1 MAKRRSMKRIG
12 ILTGGGDCP
21 GLNAVIRAVVKT
33 ALFEYGWEA
42 IGIQDGFS
50 GLIENRTMLLHRNDV
65 SGILTRGGT
74 ILGTSNTA
82 NPFRYGVEGPK
93 GMVMKDVSA
102 RVVRNVRAMS
112 LDALVCIG
120 GDGTMHISRG
130 LCEKGVPVVG
140 VPKTIDNDLA
150 ETDVTFGFD
159 TAVQTISNALDNLH
173 ATAMSHHRVMVVETM
188 GRYAGWLALAGGLAG
203 GGDVILIPEIPYRM
217 EAVCGEVLRRSRAG
231 KRFSIVVVSEGAKPR
246 GGTLTVERRVEK
258 STDPIRLGGIGAKL
272 ASEIEERTG
281 LESRYVVLGHLQR
294 GGTPTAF
301 DRILATRFGAAA
313 AHLAIAGRIGRMVC
327 LKGSDIR
334 STSLAKA
341 VARLKTVSRSH
352 PFVRAARD
360 VGTRFGDEKE

>member
-1 MAKRRSMKRIG
+1 MAKRRIMKRIG

-33 ALFEYGWEA
+33 ARFEYGWEA
-42 IGIQDGFS
+42 IGILDGFA
-50 GLIENRTMLLHRNDV
+50 GLIENRTIVLQRNDV

-82 NPFRYGVEGPK
+82 NPLRYPVEGPE
-93 GMVMKDVSA
+93 GTVVKDVTA
-102 RVVRNVRAMS
+102 QVVRNIRAMGLS
-112 LDALVCIG
+112 ALVCIG
-120 GDGTMHISRG
+120 GDGTMHISKALR
-130 LCEKGVPVVG
+130 EKGVPVVG

-217 EAVCGEVLRRSRAG
+217 ESVCGEVLRRSREG
-231 KRFSIVVVSEGAKPR
+231 KRFSIVVVAEGAKPQ
-246 GGTLTVERRVEK
+246 GGSLTVERRVEK
-258 STDPIRLGGIGAKL
+258 STDPVRLGGIAAKL
-272 ASEIEERTG
+272 ANEIETRTG

-301 DRILATRFGAAA
+301 DRILATRFGTAAT
-313 AHLAIAGRIGRMVC
+313 HLAVAGRFGRMVC

-334 STSLAKA
+334 STPVAKA
-341 VARLKTVSRSH
+341 VARLKTVPRNH
-352 PFVRAARD
+352 PLIRAARD
-360 VGTRFGDEKE
+360 IGTKLGLEKE